1 MIGQQANRLS
11 IEGGGTSRVPPRV
24 RDYELRMRLRLF
36 KACLSHVLHYYFKAC
51 LTCSLQTDVEM
62 LSRVIRGTS
71 SKLLQLSRLA
81 ETSSH
86 QCRVFSTDPAEH
98 FHYSRV
104 VFGSLTKSF
113 VTGSLRAEEPKE
125 PIDLQKAIRD
135 HEHYIREV
143 KKLVPNT
150 VQIAPD
156 EEFPD
161 LVYVEDPAVVHEGKA
176 LITNMIQPT
185 RANEVRLMRPVL
197 EELGIE
203 IIEVDDP
210 EAVIDGGDVMF
221 TGREFLV
228 GLSRRTNKV
237 SFIPCPYLSCS
248 DWASYFRLG

>member
-1 MIGQQANRLS
+1 
-11 IEGGGTSRVPPRV
+11 
-24 RDYELRMRLRLF
+24 MRLGTF
-36 KACLSHVLHYYFKAC
+36 KACLSHVFRAQLLLF
-51 LTCSLQTDVEM
+51 LRRVSLAHSDLLREEM

-71 SKLLQLSRLA
+71 SKLLRLSKLG
-81 ETSSH
+81 EPPSH
-86 QCRVFSTDPAEH
+86 QCRTFCTDPAEY
-98 FHYSRV
+98 FHYSRA
-104 VFGSLTKSF
+104 VFGSITKSF
-113 VTGSLRAEEPKE
+113 VENSLRAEEPEE

-135 HEHYIREV
+135 HEHYVREIE
-143 KKLVPNT
+143 KLVPNI

-197 EELGIE
+197 EGMGLE
-203 IIEVDDP
+203 IIEIDDP

-237 SFIPCPYLSCS
+237 RNVSRFLGDIVYLSC
-248 DWASYFRLG
+248 A